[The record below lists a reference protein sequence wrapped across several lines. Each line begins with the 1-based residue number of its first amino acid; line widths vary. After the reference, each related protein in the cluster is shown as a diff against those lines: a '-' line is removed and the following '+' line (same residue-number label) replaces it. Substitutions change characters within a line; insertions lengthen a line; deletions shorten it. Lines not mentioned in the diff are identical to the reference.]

1 MLAWQALGELAAQEG
16 GVPQT
21 EQTARTEP
29 QQHPA
34 AMGATAEMDLTTL
47 RVPAVMAVT
56 AAQVVTSATEDLVAM
71 EEVVLIWGVA

>member
-16 GVPQT
+16 GAPQT
-21 EQTARTEP
+21 EQTVRTEP

-56 AAQVVTSATEDLVAM
+56 AAQVVTSVTVGMAASG
-71 EEVVLIWGVA
+71 EVGLG